1 MSNRKVLVDKD
12 YLGLINERNEAL
24 KEVDASKK
32 RMEVK
37 RMATIYDPLSVLPFA
52 ITGEQEDSI
61 VDMKLPNYNKERS
74 FLTTAG
80 ETATAHVA
88 GSIVKKLGSPVVKN
102 LVSTRVP
109 VKING
114 TVRYF
119 DLKNFMN
126 YFEIKDPEVA
136 KSVMKTVK
144 DANTTSVD
152 GIKSVVNTTR
162 GTKAVTAGSKYAT
175 RGAALGAGALK
186 LVRNNLLYDVAM
198 GVPGLIGAKVK
209 ANEERFHLNKIAD
222 FNNKIRAGERLTER
236 EQAQYLDS
244 INYANKARSEKNTW
258 LQTLGNASIADMGTD
273 LTASK
278 MKPGF
283 WGWVSRPLTTG
294 AYKALGGDKSFN
306 IFDEEK
312 YDKYLDSREGYEEK
326 LNLFIDA
333 EKKLGEGSIPYNE
346 LEKLN
351 LLSHEQEKAVKD
363 FYEKNGKE
371 LGNNKVY
378 KIYDLPSD
386 GKDFVIE
393 GKKMFDAVP
402 KGIEPPTIGEES
414 AIQDKTWY
422 NYHGISY
429 EERLN
434 KKENEQTKRKKLNRG
449 SYNSS
454 VLGGI

>member
-12 YLGLINERNEAL
+12 YLGLVNERNKAL
-24 KEVDASKK
+24 REVDTSKK
-32 RMEVK
+32 RMEVN
-37 RMATIYDPLSVLPFA
+37 MATIYDPLSVLPFA
-52 ITGEQEDSI
+52 ITGRQEDSI

-80 ETATAHVA
+80 ETATAHGVGA
-88 GSIVKKLGSPVVKN
+88 LVKKLGSPAVKN
-102 LVSTRVP
+102 AVSTRVP
-109 VKING
+109 VDFNG

-126 YFEIKDPEVA
+126 YFEIKDPERA
-136 KSVMKTVK
+136 KSVMKKVK
-144 DANTTSVD
+144 DANTTSVE
-152 GIKSVVNTTR
+152 GIKGVIDNTKGTEVVNL
-162 GTKAVTAGSKYAT
+162 GSKYST

-186 LVRNNLLYDVAM
+186 LVGKHLLYDVTM
-198 GVPGLIGAKVK
+198 GVPGLIGAKVS
-209 ANEERFHLNKIAD
+209 ANEERFHLNRIAG
-222 FNNKIRAGERLTER
+222 FNSKIRGGKKLTER
-236 EQAQYLDS
+236 ERAQYLDS
-244 INYANKARSEKNTW
+244 INYANKARSKKNTW
-258 LQTLGNASIADMGTD
+258 LQILGNASIADMGTD

-312 YDKYLDSREGYEEK
+312 YDKYLDSRAGYEEK

-333 EKKLGEGSIPYNE
+333 EKKLGEGIIPYNE

-351 LLSHEQEKAVKD
+351 PLSYEQEKAVRE
-363 FYEKNGKE
+363 FYDKYDKE

-378 KIYDLPSD
+378 KIYELPSD

-393 GKKMFDAVP
+393 GKKIFDAVP
-402 KGIEPPTIGEES
+402 KGIEPPTIRNES
-414 AIQDKTWY
+414 TIQDKTWF
-422 NYHGISY
+422 NFFGIPF

-434 KKENEQTKRKKLNRG
+434 KEEKEQTKRKKLDRE
-449 SYNSS
+449 SYNNS